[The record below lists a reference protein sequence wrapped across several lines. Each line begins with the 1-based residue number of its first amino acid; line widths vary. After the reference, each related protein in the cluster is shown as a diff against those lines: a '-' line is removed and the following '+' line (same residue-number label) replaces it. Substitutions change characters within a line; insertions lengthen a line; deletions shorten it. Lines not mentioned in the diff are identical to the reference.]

1 MLQSGIPTIFQI
13 QNTQKRTLDTL
24 QTGVLEAVR
33 SRLPQDTLL
42 SVRKQNQQQYQKYKR
57 QSAITRI
64 LHFQVTQ

>member
-1 MLQSGIPTIFQI
+1 MFQI